1 MRAVDT
7 AIKKYDEHSFRKV
20 DCACVRMQRGDG
32 GFFGCDAIYGWGSDP
47 PPPPHPPTHHSS
59 MSHAEPKSYSKWPLE
74 QASETQPR
82 SKWQHKPPL
91 HWSSGARHGILFGR
105 AVDTADIHM
114 FRMQMVRTNE

>member
-47 PPPPHPPTHHSS
+47 PPPLPPTTRACPR
-59 MSHAEPKSYSKWPLE
+59 AEVILE
-74 QASETQPR
+74 MAARASLGDAAAFEMAAQASPA
-82 SKWQHKPPL
+82 L
-91 HWSSGARHGILFGR
+91 VIGR
-105 AVDTADIHM
+105 
-114 FRMQMVRTNE
+114 